1 MIVSPYEENTYL
13 SKSSTNLTLG
23 QLRRLSRPQFD
34 KWAMRFRK
42 EVVHAWDKLGVPI
55 IGGKPQDGIIADF
68 KSLANYDVKRIE
80 RPDDT
85 TGKLDC
91 LINPRK
97 GAACVQF
104 FPTLLKTKDITRH
117 NLDGP
122 SIYKYFADDR
132 YAETF
137 RSTLYKQIH
146 KSQARLLGAENEK
159 IADQDGIFKFG
170 FSGRPATNF
179 PPAVAKYLYL
189 RFTEQIKHQKTI
201 VVYDPSAG
209 WGGRIL
215 GAMACCKERSIHY
228 VGTDPN
234 SDNWLPELK
243 RTRYDY
249 LAGYFNGNVR
259 GRYKGTYEIFR
270 KGSEEITKVEAFKK
284 YKGHLDLVFTSPP
297 YFAAEGYSDEA
308 TQSYIKFPSY
318 EEWLDGFLAPTLKT
332 CVDYLKEE
340 RWLLWNISDVVLSSS
355 YLPLESD
362 TIKILESLGL
372 EYRGVL
378 KMALATAPGG
388 NRDTKDGVPRTKNYC
403 RIDDNIK
410 KFEPILTFWKPI
422 QKGKKKAKG
431 WVPTFRWL
439 LEQEERGQDDLTPI
453 EEGDGIWLKR
463 DDLYETAGVKGGKA
477 RSCWHLAHG
486 AKGLVTA
493 GSRESPQ
500 VNIVA
505 HIAAE
510 LGIGC
515 RCHVPSGPLLPE
527 VEAAKRVGADI
538 VQHRPGY
545 NSVIK
550 ARARSDARSR
560 GWREIPFGM
569 ECDEAIEQ
577 TALQVKKIP
586 KKVERIVVPVGSGM
600 SLAGILH
607 GLYRN
612 KLNLPVLGV
621 VVGADPTKRLD
632 KYAPANWRDICELKH
647 SDVDYHK
654 EKHVEFPIALD
665 PIYEAKCV
673 QFLRD
678 GDLFWIVGIRQSL
691 GVA

>member
-1 MIVSPYEENTYL
+1 
-13 SKSSTNLTLG
+13 
-23 QLRRLSRPQFD
+23 
-34 KWAMRFRK
+34 
-42 EVVHAWDKLGVPI
+42 
-55 IGGKPQDGIIADF
+55 
-68 KSLANYDVKRIE
+68 
-80 RPDDT
+80 
-85 TGKLDC
+85 
-91 LINPRK
+91 
-97 GAACVQF
+97 
-104 FPTLLKTKDITRH
+104 
-117 NLDGP
+117 
-122 SIYKYFADDR
+122 
-132 YAETF
+132 
-137 RSTLYKQIH
+137 
-146 KSQARLLGAENEK
+146 
-159 IADQDGIFKFG
+159 
-170 FSGRPATNF
+170 
-179 PPAVAKYLYL
+179 
-189 RFTEQIKHQKTI
+189 
-201 VVYDPSAG
+201 
-209 WGGRIL
+209 
-215 GAMACCKERSIHY
+215 
-228 VGTDPN
+228 
-234 SDNWLPELK
+234 
-243 RTRYDY
+243 
-249 LAGYFNGNVR
+249 
-259 GRYKGTYEIFR
+259 
-270 KGSEEITKVEAFKK
+270 
-284 YKGHLDLVFTSPP
+284 VFTSPP

-586 KKVERIVVPVGSGM
+586 KEVERIVVPVGSGM

-612 KLNLPVLGV
+612 KLNLPVLVSLSAPIQRSDLINTHRQTG
-621 VVGADPTKRLD
+621 GISANLSTATLITTRRSTSNFQLRSIRSMKRNAFSFLGMATCSGSSAFGRALASHEHRPISSA
-632 KYAPANWRDICELKH
+632 KAARGLERIAKLQGRDNELKLH
-647 SDVDYHK
+647 AGMR
-654 EKHVEFPIALD
+654 P
-665 PIYEAKCV
+665 
-673 QFLRD
+673 RN
-678 GDLFWIVGIRQSL
+678 LFG
-691 GVA
+691 